1 MKTFKVTGTI
11 NKPRLSTSF
20 VRELLA
26 EKSEHAVEKVYAE
39 IGSRHR
45 VRRYHIKII
54 SSEEISVDQI
64 KNPILKKIV
73 CWSVN
78 SLAQREKA
86 EEELR
91 RLSMEMRYLEQTA
104 DALQQRISM
113 VNAALTDINY
123 ANMTLDGIEKEKE
136 NSEMLIP
143 IGGSSYVKVK
153 LADTNKVII
162 GMGSGVS
169 VEKTLPEAK
178 VTLKERLDELEKT
191 MHAAQQQFSQ
201 VAERINSGRSRLES
215 MLSTR
220 EGKQ

>member
-1 MKTFKVTGTI
+1 M
-11 NKPRLSTSF
+11 
-20 VRELLA
+20 
-26 EKSEHAVEKVYAE
+26 
-39 IGSRHR
+39 
-45 VRRYHIKII
+45 
-54 SSEEISVDQI
+54 
-64 KNPILKKIV
+64 
-73 CWSVN
+73 
-78 SLAQREKA
+78 AQREKA

-91 RLSMEMRYLEQTA
+91 RLSMELRYLEQTA

-123 ANMTLDGIEKEKE
+123 ANMTLDGMEKEKE

-162 GMGSGVS
+162 GLGSGVS

-178 VTLKERLDELEKT
+178 TILKERLDELEKT

>member
-1 MKTFKVTGTI
+1 M
-11 NKPRLSTSF
+11 
-20 VRELLA
+20 
-26 EKSEHAVEKVYAE
+26 
-39 IGSRHR
+39 
-45 VRRYHIKII
+45 
-54 SSEEISVDQI
+54 
-64 KNPILKKIV
+64 
-73 CWSVN
+73 
-78 SLAQREKA
+78 AQREKA

-123 ANMTLDGIEKEKE
+123 ANMTLDGMEKEKE

-153 LADTNKVII
+153 LADTKKVII

-191 MHAAQQQFSQ
+191 MQSAQQQFSQ
-201 VAERINSGRSRLES
+201 IAERINSGRSRLEN

>member
-1 MKTFKVTGTI
+1 M
-11 NKPRLSTSF
+11 
-20 VRELLA
+20 A
-26 EKSEHAVEKVYAE
+26 
-39 IGSRHR
+39 HR
-45 VRRYHIKII
+45 A
-54 SSEEISVDQI
+54 D
-64 KNPILKKIV
+64 
-73 CWSVN
+73 
-78 SLAQREKA
+78 KA

-136 NSEMLIP
+136 SSEMLVP
-143 IGGSSYVKVK
+143 IGGSSYIKVK

-162 GMGSGVS
+162 GVGAGVS
-169 VEKTLPEAK
+169 VEKTLSEAK

-191 MHAAQQQFSQ
+191 MHAAQQQLSQ
-201 VAERINSGRSRLES
+201 VADRINSGRSRLET
-215 MLSTR
+215 LLATR